1 MSINNIYSI
10 FLLIFINEKM
20 ISSISTNNT
29 SSSNEEPKKIIDSK
43 KSFNMTINE
52 MDTMMLCTIIVQ
64 ESLKKYDNK
73 INQIQ
78 KKLNLSTSNVV
89 SEKIATD
96 IFEKCVKNLNISIV
110 NYFIKNLTFIN
121 DFKWRKNFDEIID
134 INFDKY
140 KNKTDLEYT
149 MDQQILMY
157 KFEKTEEIYKQKEI
171 LDREMYEKE
180 NRKIR
185 IGKVELQN
193 IPNSFKLGIF
203 LVILIVFFGGI
214 FYFLGTL
221 KAEKKEKK
229 KKKKTQ

>member
-1 MSINNIYSI
+1 MSINFIYSI
-10 FLLIFINEKM
+10 FLLIFFNEKM
-20 ISSISTNNT
+20 ISSISTKNI
-29 SSSNEEPKKIIDSK
+29 SLNEEQKKIIDSK

-78 KKLNLSTSNVV
+78 KKMNLSTSNVL

-121 DFKWRKNFDEIID
+121 NFKWRKNFDEIID

-149 MDQQILMY
+149 MEQQILMY
-157 KFEKTEEIYKQKEI
+157 KFEKTEEIYRQKEKS
-171 LDREMYEKE
+171 DREMYEKE

-229 KKKKTQ
+229 KKKKIQ

>member
-1 MSINNIYSI
+1 
-10 FLLIFINEKM
+10 
-20 ISSISTNNT
+20 
-29 SSSNEEPKKIIDSK
+29 
-43 KSFNMTINE
+43 
-52 MDTMMLCTIIVQ
+52 
-64 ESLKKYDNK
+64 
-73 INQIQ
+73 
-78 KKLNLSTSNVV
+78 
-89 SEKIATD
+89 
-96 IFEKCVKNLNISIV
+96 
-110 NYFIKNLTFIN
+110 
-121 DFKWRKNFDEIID
+121 
-134 INFDKY
+134 
-140 KNKTDLEYT
+140 

-221 KAEKKEKK
+221 KADKKEKK

>member
-1 MSINNIYSI
+1 MSINFIYSI
-10 FLLIFINEKM
+10 FLLIFFNEKM
-20 ISSISTNNT
+20 ISSISTNNI
-29 SSSNEEPKKIIDSK
+29 SLNEEQKKIIDSK

-64 ESLKKYDNK
+64 ESIKKYDNK

-78 KKLNLSTSNVV
+78 KKMNLSTSNVL

-121 DFKWRKNFDEIID
+121 NFKWRKNFDEIID

-149 MDQQILMY
+149 MEQQILMY
-157 KFEKTEEIYKQKEI
+157 KFEKTEEIYRQKEKS
-171 LDREMYEKE
+171 DREMYEKE